1 MLITMKKLLDV
12 AKKEGGFAVP
22 APNVFSMETTEAA
35 YQAAREMQAP
45 VILNVWDAGAEW
57 IEKQAN
63 LALYFEKKY
72 PDVIAAL
79 NLDHGQSYDSEVAA
93 IRSGFT
99 SVMSDRSMMSFGQ
112 NVEQVKRIVDTAHA
126 VNVSVEAELGHVGQG
141 YEYEQTRDA
150 WLTNPDSIRQ
160 ISPKRR
166 CYDPYNRKNS
176 QNNADLCAAKSLFLQ
191 QQRIESRGCN
201 RRFKQDA
208 NPGKCNPDFPVI
220 ALIFR

>member
-93 IRSGFT
+93 IRRLFT
-99 SVMSDRSMMSFGQ
+99 SLMSDRSMMPLEQ
-112 NVEQVKRIVDTAHA
+112 NV
-126 VNVSVEAELGHVGQG
+126 
-141 YEYEQTRDA
+141 
-150 WLTNPDSIRQ
+150 
-160 ISPKRR
+160 
-166 CYDPYNRKNS
+166 
-176 QNNADLCAAKSLFLQ
+176 
-191 QQRIESRGCN
+191 
-201 RRFKQDA
+201 
-208 NPGKCNPDFPVI
+208 
-220 ALIFR
+220 

>member
-1 MLITMKKLLDV
+1 MLITMKKLMDV

-79 NLDHGQSYDSEVAA
+79 TWTMASLM
-93 IRSGFT
+93 I
-99 SVMSDRSMMSFGQ
+99 
-112 NVEQVKRIVDTAHA
+112 
-126 VNVSVEAELGHVGQG
+126 
-141 YEYEQTRDA
+141 
-150 WLTNPDSIRQ
+150 
-160 ISPKRR
+160 PKLL
-166 CYDPYNRKNS
+166 PS
-176 QNNADLCAAKSLFLQ
+176 AADLP
-191 QQRIESRGCN
+191 R
-201 RRFKQDA
+201 
-208 NPGKCNPDFPVI
+208 
-220 ALIFR
+220 